1 LTLRVNFFNHC
12 SNEQSIK
19 EFIRIHDENVFFMM
33 QLSGMSYIDI
43 QKMPVDKINRYIDWK
58 LKWDADVQK
67 AKQKAFDEMK
77 SKAKIKSHK
86 Y

>member
-1 LTLRVNFFNHC
+1 
-12 SNEQSIK
+12 
-19 EFIRIHDENVFFMM
+19 MM